1 MDGSSMTSGSQP
13 QLHLP
18 RVFDSFFLGG
28 FECSTHRRK
37 DGRRLD
43 LLAAT
48 RHDQLVA
55 EDYHAMRAH
64 GIRTLRDGLRWHLI
78 ETQPG
83 EYDWSSFL
91 PMLKAAQSNGVQ
103 VIWDLLHYGWP
114 DDLDIWSS
122 DFVDR
127 FAAFCGA
134 AARLIRDEGGPAPF
148 YCPVN
153 EISYWAWA
161 GGEMGKFWP
170 LSKKRGDELKKH
182 LARTAIAAVAAI
194 READPRARIVFADP
208 VINVVQQSPASRES
222 AERARLAQFDAW
234 DMLTGRQ
241 APELGGT
248 PDTLDLIGVNYY
260 SDNQWFINGGTIAR
274 TDEAYRPL
282 SELLAETY
290 ARYGKPLFVAETG
303 AEGEARASWLG
314 YVGDEVLRALND
326 GIPLEGICLYP
337 VLDYPGWINDRHCET
352 GLLGFADENNANK
365 REVHRELARQL
376 AFQQARFDALR
387 NDSRTAMLE
396 PAA

>member
-1 MDGSSMTSGSQP
+1 MDGSSMTGSNNRQV
-13 QLHLP
+13 HVP

-28 FECSTHRRK
+28 FECSSHRRK

-55 EDYHAMRAH
+55 EDYHAMRSH
-64 GIRTLRDGLRWHLI
+64 GIRSVRDGLRWHLI
-78 ETQPG
+78 ETAPG
-83 EYDWSSFL
+83 QYDWSSFL
-91 PMLKAAQSNGVQ
+91 PMLRAAHANGVQ

-114 DDLDIWSS
+114 DDLDIWS
-122 DFVDR
+122 DAFVDR
-127 FAAFCGA
+127 FAAFAGA

-161 GGEMGKFWP
+161 GAEMGKFWP
-170 LSKKRGDELKKH
+170 LAKKRGDELKKH

-208 VINVVQQSPASRES
+208 VINVVPQSPASRES

-260 SDNQWFINGGTIAR
+260 SDNQWYINGSTIKVG
-274 TDEAYRPL
+274 DEGYKPL
-282 SELLAETY
+282 SDLLGETY

-303 AEGEARASWLG
+303 AEGEARAEWLG
-314 YVGDEVLRALND
+314 YVGEEVFRALNA
-326 GIPLEGICLYP
+326 GVPIEGVCLYP

-352 GLLGFADENNANK
+352 GLFGFADENNGNQ

-376 AFQQARFDALR
+376 AFQQARFDALLTGTTT
-387 NDSRTAMLE
+387 SMLE

>member
-1 MDGSSMTSGSQP
+1 MHT
-13 QLHLP
+13 P

-48 RHDQLVA
+48 RHDQLAA
-55 EDYHAMRAH
+55 EDYQAMREH

-78 ETQPG
+78 ETAPG
-83 EYDWSSFL
+83 RYDWSSFL
-91 PMLKAAQSNGVQ
+91 PMLHAARAQGVQ

-114 DDLDIWSS
+114 DDLDIWSGA
-122 DFVDR
+122 FVER
-127 FAAFCGA
+127 FAAFAGA
-134 AARLIRDEGGPAPF
+134 AARLVRDEGGAAPF

-161 GGEMGKFWP
+161 GGETGMFWP
-170 LSKKRGDELKKH
+170 LAKKRGDELKQQ

-194 READPRARIVFADP
+194 RVADPRARIVFADP
-208 VINVVQQSPASRES
+208 VINVVAQTPASAED
-222 AERARLAQFDAW
+222 AERMRLAQYAAW

-248 PDTLDLIGVNYY
+248 ADTLDLIGVNYY
-260 SDNQWFINGGTIAR
+260 SDNQWLTNGTTIAR
-274 TDEAYRPL
+274 ADRAYRPF
-282 SELLAETY
+282 SELLRETY

-303 AEGEARASWLG
+303 AEGEARSEWLAYIAG
-314 YVGDEVLRALND
+314 EVVRALGD
-326 GIPLEGICLYP
+326 GVPLEGICLYP

-352 GLLGFADENNANK
+352 GLLGFADENNNGQ

-376 AFQQARFDALR
+376 AFQQSRIDALR
-387 NDSRTAMLE
+387 TTGHSPM
-396 PAA
+396 PAPLA

>member
-1 MDGSSMTSGSQP
+1 MDGSSMTGSSKP
-13 QLHLP
+13 PLHLP

-28 FECSTHRRK
+28 FECSTHRRQ

-48 RHDQLVA
+48 RHDQLAA
-55 EDYHAMRAH
+55 EDYHAMREH
-64 GIRTLRDGLRWHLI
+64 GIRSLRDGLRWHLI

-83 EYDWSSFL
+83 QYDWSSFL
-91 PMLKAAQSNGVQ
+91 PMLRAARANGVQ

-114 DDLDIWSS
+114 DDLDIWSAA
-122 DFVDR
+122 FVDR
-127 FAAFCGA
+127 FAAYAAA

-161 GGEMGKFWP
+161 GGETGKFWP
-170 LSKKRGDELKKH
+170 LAKKRGDELKKQ

-208 VINVVQQSPASRES
+208 VINVAPPSPAWRER
-222 AERARLAQFDAW
+222 AERARLAQFEAW
-234 DMLTGRQ
+234 DMLCGRQ
-241 APELGGT
+241 APELGGSA
-248 PDTLDLIGVNYY
+248 DTLDLIGVNYY
-260 SDNQWFINGGTIAR
+260 SDNQWFIDGSTIAR
-274 TDEAYRPL
+274 GDEAYRPF

-303 AEGEARASWLG
+303 AEGAARAGWLG
-314 YVGDEVLRALND
+314 YVGGEVFRALND

-352 GLLGFADENNANK
+352 GLLGFADENHGNR

-387 NDSRTAMLE
+387 SRTATSMLE
-396 PAA
+396 PSA